1 MTGAFDVVCVGVVY
15 LDLTFVGLER
25 VPRPGEE
32 HWARDLTLSPGGMAN
47 TAVGLARLG
56 LRTAVIGSIG
66 RDLAGNYLRGALEAE
81 GVECLGPDVERSAMT
96 AVLPIGG
103 DRAMVSHLPREVA
116 SGEVLRQVRAR
127 AVVMLV
133 DQLEQA
139 PAELRVYA
147 LTSHAE
153 VHAAAS
159 GSERRLPRTHV
170 LIANQSEALALS
182 GETQADAAAH
192 ALSRSADTAVVT
204 LGPDGA
210 LAVSDSRLVHVAAPR
225 TEVRDATGAGDLFA
239 AAYVWADLAGYDL
252 TRRLEWATLYA
263 SRSLGT
269 LTAFAGAGSLDD
281 LLDAGRGAGLRTP

>member
-1 MTGAFDVVCVGVVY
+1 MTRTFDVVCAGVVY
-15 LDLTFVGLER
+15 LDLTFVGLEC

-32 HWARDLTLSPGGMAN
+32 YWARELTLSPGGMAN

-56 LRTAVIGSIG
+56 LRTGVIGSIG

-81 GVECLGPDVERSAMT
+81 GVVCLGPDVERSAMT

-116 SGEVLRQVRAR
+116 SGDTLRELQPP

-133 DQLEQA
+133 DQLKHA
-139 PAELRVYA
+139 PPGPRVYA

-153 VHAAAS
+153 VHAAAG
-159 GSERRLPRTHV
+159 GSERHLPRTHA
-170 LIANQSEALALS
+170 LIANQAEALALS
-182 GETQADAAAH
+182 GESHPDAAAH
-192 ALSRSADTAVVT
+192 ALSHAADTSVVT
-204 LGPDGA
+204 LGADGA
-210 LAVSDSRLVHVAAPR
+210 LAVSNGRLVQVAAPR

-252 TRRLEWATLYA
+252 TRRLQWASLYA
-263 SRSLGT
+263 SRSLAT
-269 LTAFAGAGSLDD
+269 LTAFAGAGSLAD
-281 LLDAGRGAGLRTP
+281 LMDAGRRAGLTV